1 MGLGGD
7 RQEMQ
12 NWGGGKGGIN
22 IFLQNGILNSPFF
35 WGGGG
40 AYSKGELGTR
50 KFSVGKLRLTL
61 P

>member
-22 IFLQNGILNSPFF
+22 IFLQNGILNFKPEGPEGR
-35 WGGGG
+35 WGRTVEKMKNK
-40 AYSKGELGTR
+40 AVSI
-50 KFSVGKLRLTL
+50 
-61 P
+61 

>member
-1 MGLGGD
+1 
-7 RQEMQ
+7 MQ

-35 WGGGG
+35 LGGGG